1 MKVIALHIV
10 QILFIMRIV
19 PIVLILFAIPFF
31 GQTQNTITG
40 KVTDEL
46 GLPIYLAAISID
58 TTEDITYT
66 DFDGI
71 FSLTSLKDFHW
82 KIKINSTGY
91 KTESFFVLS
100 GGSTESIVLE
110 YNEEMKKLLGGHS
123 NLDSKFIPK
132 IQSKKVLFD
141 KPRRQIA
148 GIFQ

>member
-1 MKVIALHIV
+1 MPCVTYSPNLI
-10 QILFIMRIV
+10 IMRIV

-31 GQTQNTITG
+31 GQAQNTITG
-40 KVTDEL
+40 MVTDEL

-66 DFDGI
+66 NFDGI
-71 FSLTSLKDFHW
+71 FSLTSEKDFHW
-82 KIKINSTGY
+82 KININSTGY

-100 GGSTESIVLE
+100 SGSTESIVLE
-110 YNEEMKKLLGGHS
+110 YNEEMQKLLGGHS

-132 IQSKKVLFD
+132 LQSKKVLFD

-148 GIFQ
+148 GAFQ